1 MSNYLDGIEGGK
13 HNSDNTETS
22 ISPKTFSVSISFTD
36 MVAKNPLDAAKKA
49 CKWLLENEDAKNMIY
64 DVEDE
69 TTGEKFSVDLS
80 EDDENSVLPNN

>member
-36 MVAKNPLDAAKKA
+36 MVAKNPLEAAKKA

>member
-36 MVAKNPLDAAKKA
+36 MVAKNPLEAAKKA

-69 TTGEKFSVDLS
+69 ITGEKFSVDLS
-80 EDDENSVLPNN
+80 EDDENAVLPNN

>member
-1 MSNYLDGIEGGK
+1 MDGGK

-80 EDDENSVLPNN
+80 EDDEDAVLPNN